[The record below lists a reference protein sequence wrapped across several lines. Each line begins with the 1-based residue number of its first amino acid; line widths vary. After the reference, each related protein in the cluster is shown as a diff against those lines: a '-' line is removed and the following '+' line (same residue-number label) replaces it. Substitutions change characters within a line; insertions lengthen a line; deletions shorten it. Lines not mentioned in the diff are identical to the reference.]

1 MNTTTLQVPINK
13 SLKTA
18 AQQEVEKMGFSS
30 LQEAVRLFLTQ
41 LVKKTITIN
50 FTRQEPDENLT
61 PKQEAILNKKLKEAL
76 ADIKKGDY
84 YVASSADEMIHQLRA
99 KDD

>member
-13 SLKTA
+13 SLKSA
-18 AQQEVEKMGFSS
+18 AQQEAQRLGFSS
-30 LQEAVRLFLTQ
+30 LQEAVRVFLTQ

-50 FTRQEPDENLT
+50 FTRQEPEEILT
-61 PKQEAILNKKLKEAL
+61 PRQEAVLNKKLKEAL
-76 ADIKKGDY
+76 EDIKKGDY
-84 YVASSADEMIHQLRA
+84 YVARSADEMIHQLRA

>member
-1 MNTTTLQVPINK
+1 MNTTTLQIPINK
-13 SLKTA
+13 SLKSA
-18 AQQEVEKMGFSS
+18 AQEEAEKLGFSS

-50 FTRQEPDENLT
+50 FTRQEPDEILT
-61 PKQEAILNKKLKEAL
+61 PKQEAVLNRKLKQAL
-76 ADIKKGDY
+76 ADIKKGDFY
-84 YVASSADEMIHQLRA
+84 TATSVEEMMRQLRS

>member
-1 MNTTTLQVPINK
+1 MNTTTLQIPINK
-13 SLKTA
+13 SLKSA
-18 AQQEVEKMGFSS
+18 AQEEAEKLGFSS

-50 FTRQEPDENLT
+50 FVRQEPDEILT
-61 PKQEAILNKKLKEAL
+61 PKQETILNRKLKEAL
-76 ADIKKGDY
+76 KDIKKGDY
-84 YVASSADEMIHQLRA
+84 YIARSAEEMMRQLRL